1 MKTIEWIAIYAA
13 VVSTIALSWNIIND
27 LNAQADI
34 RLNAEVIQ
42 ILDLN
47 HSDDS
52 FTDKIFPLD
61 PYKHYCQLRITNVG
75 DRSVVI
81 DEIGMEESDG
91 EKSRLPFSRPP
102 TFPISLKPSEFA
114 ICYCNKELILA
125 IDKKI
130 FIKSTKGKK
139 WIFKI
144 SELAKNL

>member
-1 MKTIEWIAIYAA
+1 MKTIECIAIYAA

-52 FTDKIFPLD
+52 FIDTVFPLD
-61 PYKHYCQLRITNVG
+61 PYKHYCRLRITNVG
-75 DRSVVI
+75 NRSVVI
-81 DEIGMEESDG
+81 DEIGIEESDG

-102 TFPISLKPSEFA
+102 SLPMSLKPSEFG

-130 FIKSTKGKK
+130 FIKSTKGRK

-144 SELAKNL
+144 SELAINL

>member
-52 FTDKIFPLD
+52 FIDKIFPLD

-81 DEIGMEESDG
+81 DEIGIEESDG

-102 TFPISLKPSEFA
+102 TFPISLKPSEFE

-130 FIKSTKGKK
+130 FIKSTKGEK